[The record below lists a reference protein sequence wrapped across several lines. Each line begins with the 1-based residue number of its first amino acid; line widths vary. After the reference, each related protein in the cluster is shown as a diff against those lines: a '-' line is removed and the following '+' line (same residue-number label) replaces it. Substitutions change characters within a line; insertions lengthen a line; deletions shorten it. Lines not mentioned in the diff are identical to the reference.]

1 MTTSSAKSNN
11 FFTVNSLDVGVGKVG
26 FEYFA
31 NNYLG
36 VFIADK
42 IGWNFGVL
50 LAIILCTLELLYKM
64 QTKATQWLLQIAINI
79 YKG

>member
-1 MTTSSAKSNN
+1 MTTSSAKSNKL
-11 FFTVNSLDVGVGKVG
+11 FIVNWLDVGVGKVG
-26 FEYFA
+26 FEYFT